1 MNKLLLL
8 SLALLPF
15 LSPAQDK
22 DDELIYWKA
31 GQRLSWADYKGK
43 ADTGSGAAASTST
56 YLGIDYNFSPKGL
69 TYKISCSFSKTRSWG
84 LHKNQHILNHEQGHF
99 DIAEIFARRL
109 NMKMTTY
116 KFNNNTYKTDLR
128 KIYEDVVDEKEEMQ
142 DAYDKETDHSII
154 NDKQEEWLKKIE
166 KMLKE
171 YEKYADY

>member
-22 DDELIYWKA
+22 GDELIYWKA
-31 GQRLSWADYKGK
+31 GQRLTWDDYKGK
-43 ADTGSGAAASTST
+43 ADIGSGAAASTST

-84 LHKNQHILNHEQGHF
+84 IHKNQHILNHEQGHF

-109 NMKMTTY
+109 NMKMAAY
-116 KFNNNTYKTDLR
+116 KFNSNTYKNDLR
-128 KIYEDVVDEKEEMQ
+128 KMYEDVVDEKEEMQ

-154 NDKQEEWLKKIE
+154 KDKQEEWLKKIAG
-166 KMLKE
+166 MLKE